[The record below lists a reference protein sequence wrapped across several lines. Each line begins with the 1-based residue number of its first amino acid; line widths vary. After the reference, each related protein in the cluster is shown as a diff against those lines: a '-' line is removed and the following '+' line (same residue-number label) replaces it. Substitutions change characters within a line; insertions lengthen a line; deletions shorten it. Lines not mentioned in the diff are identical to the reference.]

1 MANALSTLDPLYGPR
16 GTALRSS
23 GITTPIA
30 VPVTTHPIQAIA
42 PPASGDGAIA
52 DQALAWLPPN
62 LPGGTANSIYQS
74 WRAQIVA
81 ALGVGIL
88 DPGGQYATRT
98 GKCSG
103 STSPQGI
110 TGVQIAQ
117 QSLSIAG
124 TGATSGLAIA
134 GVVGAPI
141 PIVGAAVAAGVILI
155 QLFSKLFGPA
165 TSALE
170 QKYLC
175 PLVSSANAV
184 LLQIVSEVNAGYIT
198 AVQAGAAFD
207 SLFSSFHAQLLTPVS
222 LGSGGSNAL
231 LFYNTPNDSQFMDS
245 SLAALG
251 IKYKRVWYPQLE
263 AAANANKAAQ
273 AAAAA
278 AQQAAAATALQAQI
292 NADVAAA
299 VSARGTANVVPVAS
313 VPVQTTPATSDV
325 VLYAGVGA
333 AIAIVVLLLF
343 L

>member
-1 MANALSTLDPLYGPR
+1 MANAPATLDPLYGPR

-23 GITTPIA
+23 GIATPIV
-30 VPVTTHPIQAIA
+30 VPVTHPVQAIA
-42 PPASGDGAIA
+42 PPANGDGAIA

-103 STSPQGI
+103 STTPQGVS
-110 TGVQIAQ
+110 GVQIGQTA
-117 QSLSIAG
+117 LSIAG
-124 TGATSGLAIA
+124 TGATTGLAIA
-134 GVVGAPI
+134 GVAGATI
-141 PIVGAAVAAGVILI
+141 PVVGAAVAAGALLI
-155 QLFSKLFGPA
+155 QLFSKLFGPP

-184 LLQIVSEVNAGYIT
+184 LLQIVSEVNGGQIT
-198 AVQAGAAFD
+198 AAQAGAAFD
-207 SLFSSFHAQLLTPVS
+207 SLYSSFHGQLLIPVS
-222 LGSGGSNAL
+222 LGGGQSNAL

-245 SLAALG
+245 ALNALG
-251 IKYKRVWYPQLE
+251 IKYKSVWYPQLG

-278 AQQAAAATALQAQI
+278 TALQAQI
-292 NADVAAA
+292 NAEVAAA
-299 VSARGTANVVPVAS
+299 VSARGNTNVVPVTS
-313 VPVQTTPATSDV
+313 VPVQTTPSTADV